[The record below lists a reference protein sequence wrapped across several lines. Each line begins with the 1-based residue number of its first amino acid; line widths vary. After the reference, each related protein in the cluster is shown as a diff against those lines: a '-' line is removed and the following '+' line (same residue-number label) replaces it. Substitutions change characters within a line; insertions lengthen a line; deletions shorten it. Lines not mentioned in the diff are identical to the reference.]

1 MLYISGKT
9 ENGCLITDTNDNV
22 TEEVSKLDLF
32 DAVFRRGLKVKG
44 VHRDGND
51 VTYHVV
57 DVDGSIK
64 LLRKL
69 QGFDSSIDWASKV
82 KVVAGKAAIVGYN
95 TEVAESLARYF
106 GYSDEGDSVI
116 PEKSELEANL
126 SEMLK
131 KR

>member
-9 ENGCLITDTNDNV
+9 ENGCLITDTKDNV

-32 DAVFRRGLKVKG
+32 DAVFRKGMKVKG
-44 VHRDGND
+44 VHREGNE

-64 LLRKL
+64 LVRKL
-69 QGFDSSIDWASKV
+69 QEFDSSVDWQSKV
-82 KVVAGKAAIVGYN
+82 KVVAGKATIVGYN
-95 TEVAESLARYF
+95 DEVAESLARYF
-106 GYSDEGDSVI
+106 GYADDGDSVI